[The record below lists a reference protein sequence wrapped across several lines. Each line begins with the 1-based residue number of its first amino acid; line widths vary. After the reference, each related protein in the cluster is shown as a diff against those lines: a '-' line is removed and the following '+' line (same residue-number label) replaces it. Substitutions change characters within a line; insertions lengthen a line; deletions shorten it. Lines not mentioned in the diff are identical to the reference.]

1 MLRKKMNRHL
11 PRRPVFKICV
21 YSMSGDFRKQKT
33 EERIQQIVNTFVKTL
48 SDSRLQFLTITKVE
62 LTNDFSRAK
71 IFWDTYD
78 SSKKVEITEALKLV
92 KGKIRT
98 QLSVNLKMRQAPEI
112 NLLYDNQYE
121 EEQKIDEILA
131 SEKKSGRFN
140 S

>member
-1 MLRKKMNRHL
+1 
-11 PRRPVFKICV
+11 
-21 YSMSGDFRKQKT
+21 MSGDFRKQKT

-71 IFWDTYD
+71 IFWDTFD
-78 SSKKVEITEALKLV
+78 SSKKPEIKEALNLV

-131 SEKKSGRFN
+131 SEKKSGRFK